1 MQIELKNI
9 KFSEAMSEETNA
21 FVCDVYVNKVKV
33 AYAKNDGHGGCTFYH
48 AYEGKRELIEQAE
61 KFCKALPPLKYG
73 GMELP
78 MNLEMK
84 IGMLLEDWLKAKDQA
99 KFDKKLQ
106 KDMLTGLC
114 IKTANG
120 YTQIV
125 WNSNK
130 RNKITIAEMV
140 SVQNG
145 RELLKKTI
153 AQAKAEGKE
162 VLNTN
167 IPQHLF

>member
-1 MQIELKNI
+1 
-9 KFSEAMSEETNA
+9 
-21 FVCDVYVNKVKV
+21 
-33 AYAKNDGHGGCTFYH
+33 
-48 AYEGKRELIEQAE
+48 
-61 KFCKALPPLKYG
+61 
-73 GMELP
+73 MELP
-78 MNLEMK
+78 MSLEMK
-84 IGMLLEDWLKAKDQA
+84 IDNLLSDWLKAKDQA

-114 IKTANG
+114 VKTPNG
-120 YTQIV
+120 YSQIV

-153 AQAKAEGKE
+153 AQAKADGKE

>member
-1 MQIELKNI
+1 
-9 KFSEAMSEETNA
+9 
-21 FVCDVYVNKVKV
+21 
-33 AYAKNDGHGGCTFYH
+33 
-48 AYEGKRELIEQAE
+48 
-61 KFCKALPPLKYG
+61 
-73 GMELP
+73 
-78 MNLEMK
+78 
-84 IGMLLEDWLKAKDQA
+84 
-99 KFDKKLQ
+99 
-106 KDMLTGLC
+106 MLTGLC